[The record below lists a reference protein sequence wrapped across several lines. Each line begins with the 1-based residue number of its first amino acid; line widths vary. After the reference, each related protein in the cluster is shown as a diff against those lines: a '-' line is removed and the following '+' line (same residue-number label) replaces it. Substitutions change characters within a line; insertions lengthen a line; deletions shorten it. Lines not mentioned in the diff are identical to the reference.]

1 VTVFH
6 LHQALSG
13 SPGLLEELLREA
25 HDKSRRPSL
34 TSGAQVPGSNP
45 LSELSR
51 VYQPVDLLQLDL
63 HRLSKP
69 AAQSE
74 LLWHVNLLASALD
87 SGSLGL
93 VRLLVA
99 AVHVLCFA

>member
-1 VTVFH
+1 MSLMRVTVPL
-6 LHQALSG
+6 LH
-13 SPGLLEELLREA
+13 
-25 HDKSRRPSL
+25 
-34 TSGAQVPGSNP
+34 V
-45 LSELSR
+45 ELSR